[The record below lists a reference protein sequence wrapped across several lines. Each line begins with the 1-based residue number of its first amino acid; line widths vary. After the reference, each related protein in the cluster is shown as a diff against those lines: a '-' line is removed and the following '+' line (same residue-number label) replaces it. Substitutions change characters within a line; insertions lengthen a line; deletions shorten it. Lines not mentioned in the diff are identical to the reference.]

1 MSLFSKL
8 FGADKSQNNNLPNE
22 MASKAESAAAL
33 QDKNQDMK
41 DNGELVAVIMAALMN
56 MLSKEAASELSIKSI
71 RRIGRN
77 SPVWN
82 VAGREEYITSKL

>member
-8 FGADKSQNNNLPNE
+8 FGNDKSQNTSGSKEN
-22 MASKAESAAAL
+22 ASKAESAAAL
-33 QDKNQDMK
+33 QDKAQENAD
-41 DNGELVAVIMAALMN
+41 DGELVAVIMAALMN
-56 MLSKEAASELSIKSI
+56 VLSTDAVSDLKIKSI

-82 VAGREEYITSKL
+82 LAGRDEYIAAKL

>member
-71 RRIGRN
+71 RRIGRT